1 MNKVEELIYDLVLE
15 IGFSLNNLK
24 FIWDNIENMSKGFVV
39 DILAEN
45 VNIHANFNLLID
57 FLPIV

>member
-1 MNKVEELIYDLVLE
+1 MNEVEESIYDLVLE
-15 IGFSLNNLK
+15 TGFSLNNLK
-24 FIWDNIENMSKGFVV
+24 YIWDNIENMSKGFVV

-45 VNIHANFNLLID
+45 VNIHTNFNLLID